1 MTIKI
6 TYLPNRHEYLRWLLI
21 LALLLI
27 GINSALLL
35 LKAPSSPTFANIE
48 TDGPGQTTQPHQKHY
63 HREFHL
69 SLPQENTTFTINQLL
84 DLCHSGDALTITKH
98 YALGGDAAESSYLS
112 NCHPIEIS
120 TSQAARSRGHCSDF
134 VQYIYYADARLVRD
148 FTGETYKRKVQKC
161 PHSYY
166 LHGEYPIAELF
177 TEVVDPHM
185 RANGLSGNE
194 TRAVVSSNR
203 VRNLWMPNWE
213 QIKQEQAWLIR
224 ASYMIVCKV
233 HILCTAVKKYLDD
246 ENMQQLHETSTV
258 EREHRFWNSTPILRF
273 MSHSSP
279 DASLEEEEEEEDEES
294 PSLDRFNKFYHAFG
308 HSGRKST
315 SSVIECWLKHPEWP
329 ELAII
334 GQRAVETNKE
344 RVLSNKATTNVKLF
358 NQLSS
363 SDLQKLQS
371 SHGVHLCPSGQEGYG
386 HYINEARS
394 LGAVVVTTK
403 HPPMQEFVQD
413 GVSGVLA
420 NNSGSAPESYQ
431 LMGKYENVAVFVS
444 PENVCAAVETVLKMP
459 LEARA
464 IMGLRA
470 RKRYEEDTALMI
482 KNLLALKAEAEEFNG
497 GPFDGFNF
505 LKTVDTCILQL
516 LLVST

>member
-1 MTIKI
+1 MAIKI

-21 LALLLI
+21 LALLLV

-35 LKAPSSPTFANIE
+35 QKAASSQSFANIE
-48 TDGPGQTTQPHQKHY
+48 TNGTGQTTQPHQNHH

-69 SLPQENTTFTINQLL
+69 SLPQQNTTFTINQLL
-84 DLCHSGDALTITKH
+84 DLCHNGDALTITKH

-112 NCHPIEIS
+112 NCHPVEIS
-120 TSQAARSRGHCSDF
+120 TSQQARSRGHCSDF
-134 VQYIYYADARLVRD
+134 VQYIYYADARLTRD
-148 FTGETYKRKVQKC
+148 FTGETFRRKVQKC

-177 TEVVDPHM
+177 TEAVDA
-185 RANGLSGNE
+185 RTVNE
-194 TRAVVSSNR
+194 TQTLGPSKR

-213 QIKQEQAWLIR
+213 QIKHEQAWLIR

-233 HILCTAVKKYLDD
+233 HILCTAVQKYLDD
-246 ENMQQLHETSTV
+246 ENMQQLHETSTA
-258 EREHRFWNSTPILRF
+258 ERERRFWNITPILKF

-279 DASLEEEEEEEDEES
+279 DASLDDDKES
-294 PSLDRFNKFYHAFG
+294 PPPTIDRFNKFYHAFG

-315 SSVIECWLKHPEWP
+315 SSVIECWLRHPEWP
-329 ELAII
+329 ELAVI
-334 GQRAVETNKE
+334 GQDAIETYKE
-344 RVLSNKATTNVKLF
+344 HILTYKATNIKLF

-363 SDLQKLQS
+363 SDLQELQS
-371 SHGVHLCPSGQEGYG
+371 SHGVHLCPSSQEGYG

-394 LGAVVVTTK
+394 MGAAVVTTK

-420 NNSGSAPESYQ
+420 NNSGPAPESYQ
-431 LMGKYENVAVFVS
+431 LMGKYETVAVFVS

-464 IMGLRA
+464 SMGMRA
-470 RKRYEEDTALMI
+470 RKRYEHDTALMI

-497 GPFDGFNF
+497 GPFDGFDF
-505 LKTVDTCILQL
+505 LKTVDTCIQQL
-516 LLVST
+516 LLVTL